1 MCARIHPALNRNFMQ
16 KIHEFGTRSSN
27 WVSKTSRSAS
37 WMVCLLDL
45 PVIRFFQLSWETK
58 VIGATW
64 KLEGVLSHAL
74 FLYMKPCMLYIYRG
88 FFLCVCVFWTI
99 CSFKSIGSFSWEF
112 ITVEDL
118 HAWCATKVGSANLER
133 SYRRAP
139 KGAGQGGYFQV
150 EGGGVCHL
158 CLCGQGTDWENLTL

>member
-1 MCARIHPALNRNFMQ
+1 MCTHTSSPEQELYAEDPRVWNAIFELIVQDFKKCQLDGVPVGSSGDKIFPIILGNKGDWSYLETWRCFITCFVF
-16 KIHEFGTRSSN
+16 IHEAMHVVYIS
-27 WVSKTSRSAS
+27 
-37 WMVCLLDL
+37 
-45 PVIRFFQLSWETK
+45 RFF
-58 VIGATW
+58 
-64 KLEGVLSHAL
+64 
-74 FLYMKPCMLYIYRG
+74 F
-88 FFLCVCVFWTI
+88 CVCVFWTI

-139 KGAGQGGYFQV
+139 KGAGQGGDFQV